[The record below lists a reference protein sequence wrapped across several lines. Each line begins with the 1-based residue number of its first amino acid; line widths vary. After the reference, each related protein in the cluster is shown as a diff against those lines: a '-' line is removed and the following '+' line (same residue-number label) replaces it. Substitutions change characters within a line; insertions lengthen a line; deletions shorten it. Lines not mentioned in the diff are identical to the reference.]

1 MKFAKKT
8 DKVFTII
15 YTLISILSIIIL
27 IAAAIYPGKFINNI
41 SGMLSPANYQ
51 SYNVNSLLN
60 LMGHAYVGSVSI
72 VLLYV
77 LAIYAVIFG
86 LPIVVITIFSYVRII
101 LYKKTRNPKHI
112 RRNLIVKLIYTG
124 IWTIL
129 SLIITIKDIGFVVVF
144 VALAVV
150 LSILFAA
157 VYGMREH
164 EYFAEY

>member
-15 YTLISILSIIIL
+15 YTVISLLSIIIL
-27 IAAAIYPGKFINNI
+27 IVAAMYPGKFINNI

-51 SYNVNSLLN
+51 SYNVNSLLS
-60 LMGHAYVGSVSI
+60 LMVHAYVGSVSI

-77 LAIYAVIFG
+77 LAVYAVLFG
-86 LPIVVITIFSYVRII
+86 LPIVFITIFSYIRII

-112 RRNLIVKLIYTG
+112 RRNLIVKLIYTS

-129 SLIITIKDIGFVVVF
+129 SLIMTIKDIGFVVVF
-144 VALAVV
+144 VSFAVV

-164 EYFAEY
+164 EYLAQY